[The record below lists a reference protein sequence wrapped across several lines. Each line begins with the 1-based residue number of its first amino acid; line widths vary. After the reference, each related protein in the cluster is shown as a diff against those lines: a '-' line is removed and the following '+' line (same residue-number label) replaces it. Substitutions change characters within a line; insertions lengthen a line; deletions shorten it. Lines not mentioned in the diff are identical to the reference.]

1 LSLLACAIVVGRKY
15 GARIDARLFG
25 VHDGGGDNDAPK
37 KPTSEK
43 RVRKVVDRMT
53 TALVHSIWFGTYT
66 MTLTQSLWSG
76 AAQAPLC
83 RCMGTVGRAP
93 AIPYVAC
100 LKPFA
105 LVCWFS
111 LVALGAAIPFISAE
125 SWHRCLLW
133 IWRIAS
139 TFAGVSN
146 VLLADWMAKTAVTQI
161 IAGVP
166 VCMLAGYLLRC
177 RVSEF
182 ALFVVGS
189 VAHVLFAAARRPAVF
204 FRVAADCGWCIL
216 TCIVCT
222 AMLVALSRWRMKR
235 RAAHNKMKLFQDV
248 VRHHPGTIIVAV
260 VSVLA
265 THSPLGQWLLER
277 SNHDVF
283 AFFFATVFVLTVLS
297 YGSNRVDSEFLGGLE
312 GRAVEGGEED
322 GVDGGTWAGAG
333 STNQGGKPG
342 YSLQASGLRYAR
354 PTLAVCV
361 LVVSRIL
368 LGGVILWGTGD
379 VWNPRLIPLMVALLL
394 SLLVVSLYSA
404 ALPATL
410 CKLGAMCGVRG
421 GQADC
426 GGGSENNAGLAL
438 ARNLRLLCR
447 GLQPIHFV
455 TFALLKLLNGGEM
468 FTWHR
473 AALGY
478 QHVSAN
484 HWVVLP
490 AFEPWFVDVYCLE
503 LIVDV
508 VVASLLEMSFA
519 DVLVIGVVSLA
530 RFAAVAYPLPSSD
543 VHIVAVGFV
552 HIVMVGG
559 YLWRAKKRLW
569 RVRRGEVGNAVQKT
583 ATMVNVWA
591 TTKGGQ
597 RVRARGG
604 GGSHMKS

>member
-1 LSLLACAIVVGRKY
+1 MR
-15 GARIDARLFG
+15 RL
-25 VHDGGGDNDAPK
+25 
-37 KPTSEK
+37 
-43 RVRKVVDRMT
+43 
-53 TALVHSIWFGTYT
+53 Y
-66 MTLTQSLWSG
+66 
-76 AAQAPLC
+76 
-83 RCMGTVGRAP
+83 
-93 AIPYVAC
+93 
-100 LKPFA
+100 
-105 LVCWFS
+105 
-111 LVALGAAIPFISAE
+111 
-125 SWHRCLLW
+125 
-133 IWRIAS
+133 
-139 TFAGVSN
+139 
-146 VLLADWMAKTAVTQI
+146 
-161 IAGVP
+161 
-166 VCMLAGYLLRC
+166 
-177 RVSEF
+177 
-182 ALFVVGS
+182 
-189 VAHVLFAAARRPAVF
+189 
-204 FRVAADCGWCIL
+204 
-216 TCIVCT
+216 
-222 AMLVALSRWRMKR
+222 AMLVALSRWRMR
-235 RAAHNKMKLFQDV
+235 HYATHNKMKLFQDV
-248 VRHHPGTIIVAV
+248 VFHYPGTIIVAV

-283 AFFFATVFVLTVLS
+283 AFFFATVFMMTVLS
-297 YGSNRVDSEFLGGLE
+297 YGSNRVDSEFVGGPE
-312 GRAVEGGEED
+312 GRAVESGEE
-322 GVDGGTWAGAG
+322 GGILVEGKWAGAG
-333 STNQGGKPG
+333 GANQGGKPG

-354 PTLAVCV
+354 PTLAVCM

-379 VWNPRLIPLMVALLL
+379 VRNPRLIPLVVALILT
-394 SLLVVSLYSA
+394 LVVSLYSA

-410 CKLGAMCGVRG
+410 RKLGAMCGIRG

-426 GGGSENNAGLAL
+426 SGDCGGGGSENNAGAAL
-438 ARNLRLLCR
+438 ARNLRRLCR

-484 HWVVLP
+484 HWIVLP
-490 AFEPWFVDVYCLE
+490 AFDPWFVDVYCLE

-519 DVLVIGVVSLA
+519 DVLVIGVASLV

-569 RVRRGEVGNAVQKT
+569 RLRRGEGGNAVQNT

-591 TTKGGQ
+591 TT
-597 RVRARGG
+597 
-604 GGSHMKS
+604 